1 MKVKQNNV
9 LTIIIGIVLI
19 ITIFAGIISTGYL
32 VYKIDNLS
40 KEIDTLKKGNT
51 NTNNEEEEEQQSGY
65 DTSAFK
71 EIKGKDIK
79 KESKNKTIVVL
90 VARQTC
96 GYCAIFAPTIT
107 EISEE
112 YDFQVRYIDLEKII
126 DIYSPNW
133 DVIDEESY
141 NTLVNLDA
149 VSGFETFMDEFGAT
163 PMTIVVKDG
172 KITGGI
178 VGAYPKENVVEALK
192 DAGAI

>member
-1 MKVKQNNV
+1 MKVKGNNV
-9 LTIIIGIVLI
+9 LTIIIGIALI
-19 ITIFAGIISTGYL
+19 ITIFGVILSTGYL
-32 VYKIDNLS
+32 VFRINDLS
-40 KEIDTLKKGNT
+40 KEVDTLKKGT
-51 NTNNEEEEEQQSGY
+51 TTTQTGEEEQPSGY

-71 EIKGKDIK
+71 EILGKDVV

-112 YDFQVRYIDLEKII
+112 YDFQVRYVDLEKIV

-133 DVIDEESY
+133 DVIDQESY
-141 NTLVNLDA
+141 DTLVNLKA
-149 VSGFETFMDEFGAT
+149 VAGFETFMDDFGST
-163 PMTIVVKDG
+163 PMTVVIKDG

-178 VGAYPKENVVEALK
+178 IGAYPKENVVEALK

>member
-1 MKVKQNNV
+1 MKVKENNV
-9 LTIIIGIVLI
+9 LTIIIGIALI
-19 ITIFAGIISTGYL
+19 ITIFGVILSTGYL
-32 VYKIDNLS
+32 VFRINDLS
-40 KEIDTLKKGNT
+40 KEVETLKKGT
-51 NTNNEEEEEQQSGY
+51 TPAPSGEEEQPSGY

-71 EIKGKDIK
+71 EILGKDVV

-112 YDFQVRYIDLEKII
+112 YDFQVRYVDLEKIV

-133 DVIDEESY
+133 DVIDQESY
-141 NTLVNLDA
+141 DTLVNLKA
-149 VSGFETFMDEFGAT
+149 VAGFETFMDEFGAT
-163 PMTIVVKDG
+163 PMTIVIKDG

-178 VGAYPKENVVEALK
+178 IGAYPKENVVEALK

>member
-1 MKVKQNNV
+1 MKVKENNV
-9 LTIIIGIVLI
+9 LTIIIGIALI
-19 ITIFAGIISTGYL
+19 ITIFGVILSTGYL
-32 VYKIDNLS
+32 VFRINDLS
-40 KEIDTLKKGNT
+40 KEVETLKKGT
-51 NTNNEEEEEQQSGY
+51 TPAPSGEEEQPSGY

-71 EIKGKDIK
+71 EILGKDVV

-112 YDFQVRYIDLEKII
+112 YDFQVRYIDLEKIV

-133 DVIDEESY
+133 DVIDQESY
-141 NTLVNLDA
+141 DTLVNLKA
-149 VSGFETFMDEFGAT
+149 VAGFETFMDEFGAT
-163 PMTIVVKDG
+163 PMTVVIKDG

-178 VGAYPKENVVEALK
+178 IGAYPKENVVEALK

>member
-1 MKVKQNNV
+1 MKVKENNV
-9 LTIIIGIVLI
+9 LTIIIGIALI
-19 ITIFAGIISTGYL
+19 ITIFGVILSTGYL
-32 VYKIDNLS
+32 VFRINDLS
-40 KEIDTLKKGNT
+40 KEVETLKKGT
-51 NTNNEEEEEQQSGY
+51 TPAPSGEEEQPSGY

-71 EIKGKDIK
+71 EILGKDVV

-112 YDFQVRYIDLEKII
+112 YDFQVRYVDLEKIV

-133 DVIDEESY
+133 DVIDQESY
-141 NTLVNLDA
+141 DTLVNLKA
-149 VSGFETFMDEFGAT
+149 VAGFETFMDEFGAT
-163 PMTIVVKDG
+163 PMTVVIKDG

-178 VGAYPKENVVEALK
+178 IGAYPKENVVEALK

>member
-1 MKVKQNNV
+1 MKVKENNV

-19 ITIFAGIISTGYL
+19 ITIFGVILSTGYL
-32 VYKIDNLS
+32 VFRINDLS
-40 KEIDTLKKGNT
+40 KEVETLKKGT
-51 NTNNEEEEEQQSGY
+51 TPAPSGEEEQPSGY

-71 EIKGKDIK
+71 EILGKDVV

-112 YDFQVRYIDLEKII
+112 NDFQVRYIDLEKIV

-133 DVIDEESY
+133 DVIDQESY
-141 NTLVNLDA
+141 DTLVNLKA
-149 VSGFETFMDEFGAT
+149 VAGFETFMDEFGAT
-163 PMTIVVKDG
+163 PMTVVIKDG
-172 KITGGI
+172 KIVGGI
-178 VGAYPKENVVEALK
+178 IGAYPKEDVESALK

>member
-1 MKVKQNNV
+1 MKVKENNV
-9 LTIIIGIVLI
+9 LTIIIGIALI
-19 ITIFAGIISTGYL
+19 ITIFGVILSTGYL
-32 VYKIDNLS
+32 VFRINDLS
-40 KEIDTLKKGNT
+40 KEVETLKKGT
-51 NTNNEEEEEQQSGY
+51 TPTPSGEEEQPSGY

-71 EIKGKDIK
+71 EILGKDVV

-112 YDFQVRYIDLEKII
+112 YDFQVRYVDLEKIV

-133 DVIDEESY
+133 DVIDQESY
-141 NTLVNLDA
+141 DTLVNLKA
-149 VSGFETFMDEFGAT
+149 VAGFETFMDEFGAT
-163 PMTIVVKDG
+163 PMTVVIKDG

-178 VGAYPKENVVEALK
+178 IGAYPKENVVEALK